1 MQRIVQAVNSCQKMV
16 KAAILIEHS
25 HGRDRTKIE
34 KIFSRFGWIT
44 PSLSVQEKGL
54 ENVTVAEVLMAKGG
68 ENTGSWLWC
77 LSDDIVNDAVKN
89 MARNNIGSLVVLKP
103 GHAQH
108 VAGIITERDYLRKI
122 ILEGRSPM
130 HTRVGEIMT
139 DESKL
144 ITVKSSTNI
153 LEAMQIM
160 TDKQIRHVPVIDGR
174 LVGMIS
180 IKDVVRAVVQQQSGE
195 LKRLNE
201 FIRGDYY

>member
-1 MQRIVQAVNSCQKMV
+1 MQRIVKAVNSCQQMV
-16 KAAILIEHS
+16 KAAILEHSS

-34 KIFSRFGWIT
+34 KIFSRFGW
-44 PSLSVQEKGL
+44 SLSVQEKGL

-68 ENTGSWLWC
+68 ENTGSWLC
-77 LSDDIVNDAVKN
+77 CHSDDIVNDAVKN

-103 GHAQH
+103 GHVQH

-122 ILEGRSPM
+122 VLEGRSPI

-144 ITVKSSTNI
+144 ITVKSNTNI
-153 LEAMQIM
+153 FEAMQIM
-160 TDKQIRHVPVIDGR
+160 TEKQIRHVPVIDGR

-201 FIRGDYY
+201 FIKGDYY